1 MEHAKLSVEILSH
14 DRTGVKKVIRE
25 LDGGIF
31 KGIKD
36 VVKVKPIA
44 RMGTGL
50 VVSFLKLI
58 AQVPD
63 VGKQA
68 LHIKG
73 LQKMAAGKGSHAI
86 NKSIKRALNLKEKQ
100 KFISIE
106 EISIKKKKGEKAMK
120 LEVEL
125 KDIDLTKT
133 LDVVLKQMKQQQ
145 TDKRRKKLE
154 TYKENGD
161 AKAAQKL
168 DSNDVLKSGQKLMF
182 QMLEA
187 INSEVDNDRK
197 FALVQSLV
205 AWANDSGLAGI
216 VLKTLA
222 ESDGKMGEM
231 IQAMKLEIGEIS
243 LTE

>member
-1 MEHAKLSVEILSH
+1 MEHAKLSVEILSY

-86 NKSIKRALNLKEKQ
+86 KKALNLKEKQ

-133 LDVVLKQMKQQQ
+133 LDVVLKQMKQQR

>member
-1 MEHAKLSVEILSH
+1 MEHAKLSVEILSY

-68 LHIKG
+68 LHIKE

-86 NKSIKRALNLKEKQ
+86 NKSIKKALNLKEKQ

-120 LEVEL
+120 
-125 KDIDLTKT
+125 
-133 LDVVLKQMKQQQ
+133 
-145 TDKRRKKLE
+145 
-154 TYKENGD
+154 
-161 AKAAQKL
+161 
-168 DSNDVLKSGQKLMF
+168 
-182 QMLEA
+182 LEA

>member
-1 MEHAKLSVEILSH
+1 MEHAKLSVEILSY

-86 NKSIKRALNLKEKQ
+86 NKSIKKALNLKEKQ

-106 EISIKKKKGEKAMK
+106 EISIKKKKGDAGRNQE
-120 LEVEL
+120 
-125 KDIDLTKT
+125 
-133 LDVVLKQMKQQQ
+133 DVW
-145 TDKRRKKLE
+145 
-154 TYKENGD
+154 N
-161 AKAAQKL
+161 
-168 DSNDVLKSGQKLMF
+168 
-182 QMLEA
+182 
-187 INSEVDNDRK
+187 
-197 FALVQSLV
+197 
-205 AWANDSGLAGI
+205 
-216 VLKTLA
+216 
-222 ESDGKMGEM
+222 
-231 IQAMKLEIGEIS
+231 
-243 LTE
+243 

>member
-1 MEHAKLSVEILSH
+1 
-14 DRTGVKKVIRE
+14 
-25 LDGGIF
+25 
-31 KGIKD
+31 
-36 VVKVKPIA
+36 
-44 RMGTGL
+44 MGTGL

-86 NKSIKRALNLKEKQ
+86 NKSIKKALNLKEKQ

-154 TYKENGD
+154 TYKENAG
-161 AKAAQKL
+161 
-168 DSNDVLKSGQKLMF
+168 
-182 QMLEA
+182 
-187 INSEVDNDRK
+187 INIVRVVISPC
-197 FALVQSLV
+197 SLV
-205 AWANDSGLAGI
+205 SVRKLGFPRHPCYIRLII
-216 VLKTLA
+216 VFLIIEA
-222 ESDGKMGEM
+222 
-231 IQAMKLEIGEIS
+231 
-243 LTE
+243 

>member
-1 MEHAKLSVEILSH
+1 MEHAKLSVEILSY

-31 KGIKD
+31 KGITD

-50 VVSFLKLI
+50 VVSFLKLS

-63 VGKQA
+63 VGKHA

-86 NKSIKRALNLKEKQ
+86 NKSIQKALNLKEKQ

>member
-1 MEHAKLSVEILSH
+1 MEHAKLSVEILSY

-86 NKSIKRALNLKEKQ
+86 NKSIKKALNLKEKQ

-106 EISIKKKKGEKAMK
+106 EISIKKKKAMK

>member
-1 MEHAKLSVEILSH
+1 MEHAKLSVEILSY

-86 NKSIKRALNLKEKQ
+86 NKSIKKALNLKEKQ

-106 EISIKKKKGEKAMK
+106 KISIKKKKGEKAMK

-133 LDVVLKQMKQQQ
+133 LDVVLKQMKQ
-145 TDKRRKKLE
+145 
-154 TYKENGD
+154 
-161 AKAAQKL
+161 
-168 DSNDVLKSGQKLMF
+168 
-182 QMLEA
+182 
-187 INSEVDNDRK
+187 
-197 FALVQSLV
+197 
-205 AWANDSGLAGI
+205 
-216 VLKTLA
+216 
-222 ESDGKMGEM
+222 
-231 IQAMKLEIGEIS
+231 
-243 LTE
+243 

>member
-1 MEHAKLSVEILSH
+1 
-14 DRTGVKKVIRE
+14 
-25 LDGGIF
+25 
-31 KGIKD
+31 
-36 VVKVKPIA
+36 
-44 RMGTGL
+44 
-50 VVSFLKLI
+50 
-58 AQVPD
+58 
-63 VGKQA
+63 
-68 LHIKG
+68 
-73 LQKMAAGKGSHAI
+73 
-86 NKSIKRALNLKEKQ
+86 
-100 KFISIE
+100 
-106 EISIKKKKGEKAMK
+106 MK

-205 AWANDSGLAGI
+205 AWANDSGLDVI

>member
-1 MEHAKLSVEILSH
+1 MEHAKLSVEILSY

-86 NKSIKRALNLKEKQ
+86 NKSIKKALKEKQ

-106 EISIKKKKGEKAMK
+106 KISIKKKKGEKAMK

-168 DSNDVLKSGQKLMF
+168 ESNDVLKSGQKLMF